1 MVQRYRGAGYFARN
15 FCRIFVPWGGLAED
29 APGMVAIEFL
39 GWERPFL
46 GAAVDW
52 LMTRRREVLPHLL
65 LMVPTAQCARRLR
78 EALAEAGGAIL
89 TPRFSTPGGLLQL
102 DDAGIAADWVERL
115 AWAEV
120 LEEVLDWSEFEGAF
134 PKRPGEGREWAGRLA
149 LEMVRLRRSLQE
161 GGLTLGAAARLLA
174 ESPEAERW
182 DALGRLELRVEA
194 WLAKWNLR
202 SRSETLAAGLALPGG
217 IREVVLA
224 GVSELAPVLQRSLL
238 SGTVEVTALVG
249 APADEAEWF
258 SPLGLPRETWAAR
271 LLPWPETPGRVE
283 VLADPRQQAA
293 EALRA
298 VAEAGTIAGNLALA
312 SADAEVGEE
321 LARTFS
327 REGWDAYHP
336 GANAPAAG
344 LWRWFRVWSEW
355 LAAPRL
361 SVMADLLTL
370 PETGPLIEF
379 RRATK
384 ARRLAELRDDWMVAT
399 ADELERLIEGEPRWR
414 VDAEDT
420 AAQREAKETRKTAAL
435 EVLKA
440 ARALEAWRGEL
451 LRGGISA
458 PLKRLLGQLARA
470 NDAAA
475 EAAAAMSEWLD
486 DADAVLAEV
495 PRSPAFWIEIML
507 SEVAQPVAPP
517 PEGRVIDVQGW
528 LELFHEPGP
537 HLVLCGMNE
546 GKVPARM
553 SGEPWLSEASRAL
566 LGLPGQ
572 NQRAAR
578 DAYLFKSMME
588 SRRSHGRVDL
598 FCGKTGGGGD
608 TLLPSRL
615 LLAGSR
621 DELPLRVKRLFREIA
636 PPDADMRW
644 EADWEWK
651 TPLRE
656 PRQRVSVTSLV
667 DYLACPFRFYLKHV
681 VRLQTSAAGRSE
693 WNHRDFG
700 NIGHEVLE
708 RWGRDTEARDF
719 SKSEAIQAWVSAEL
733 DRVVAERFGARP
745 PLAVRIQ
752 AEALRQR
759 LGWFA
764 QHQACERAGGWEI
777 IDVERK
783 IEMPVG
789 NHVISGKIDRIERHA
804 DGRMRV
810 LDYKTG
816 DVKGA
821 EEAHRKVIKPSTV
834 IPPHLAA
841 DGCPAVHQA
850 ASKGKSCDFMWLNLQ
865 LPLYAAALMESGE
878 AFASPGYFRLPA
890 KEANAGILEWDE
902 FDPAAVDCAKTCAE
916 WIVSQISAAVFWP
929 PAEKV
934 TYDDYRA
941 LAPVGDFSEAFAQP
955 ATAPLETALP
965 EIAAPLP

>member
-1 MVQRYRGAGYFARN
+1 ML
-15 FCRIFVPWGGLAED
+15 I
-29 APGMVAIEFL
+29 GMVAIEFL
-39 GWERPFL
+39 GWDRPFL
-46 GAAVDW
+46 GAAVEW
-52 LMTRRREVLPHLL
+52 LMARRREELPRLL
-65 LMVPTAQCARRLR
+65 VVVPTAQCARRLR
-78 EALAEAGGAIL
+78 EALAEAGGSIL
-89 TPRFSTPGGLLQL
+89 TPRFSTPGGLLQMA
-102 DDAGIAADWVERL
+102 DAGIAADWVERL

-120 LEEVLDWSEFEGAF
+120 LEEVPDWSEFEGAF
-134 PKRPGEGREWAGRLA
+134 PKPPGEGRGWGGRLA
-149 LEMVRLRRSLQE
+149 MEMVRLRRSLQE
-161 GGLTLGAAARLLA
+161 GGLTLGAASRLLA

-182 DALGRLELRVEA
+182 EALGSLELRVEA

-202 SRSETLAAGLALPGG
+202 SRSEALAAGLALPEG
-217 IREVVLA
+217 IAGVVLA
-224 GVSELAPVLQRSLL
+224 GVSELAPVLQRALL
-238 SGTVEVTALVG
+238 AAAGTLEVTALVG
-249 APADEAEWF
+249 APADEADGF
-258 SPLGLPRETWAAR
+258 SALGLPLEIWASR
-271 LLPWPETPGRVE
+271 QLPWPEGPGRVE

-298 VAEAGTIAGNLALA
+298 VAEAGTPAGNLALGT
-312 SADAEVGEE
+312 ADAEVGEE

-327 REGWDAYHP
+327 REGWEAYHP
-336 GANAPAAG
+336 GAAAPPAG

-361 SVMADLLTL
+361 SLLADLLTL
-370 PETGPLIEF
+370 PETGPLVEF
-379 RRATK
+379 RRAIK
-384 ARRLAELRDDWMVAT
+384 ARLLAEMRDDWMVAT
-399 ADELERLIEGEPRWR
+399 ADELERLIELEPRWQPGAADTETQR
-414 VDAEDT
+414 V
-420 AAQREAKETRKTAAL
+420 AKESRKSAAL
-435 EVLKA
+435 EVLRA
-440 ARALEAWRGEL
+440 ARSLEAWRGEL
-451 LRGGISA
+451 LRGDFVA
-458 PLKRLLGQLARA
+458 PLKRLLGQLSRA

-475 EAAAAMSEWLD
+475 EAALAMTGWLE
-486 DADAVLAEV
+486 DAEAVLAEV

-507 SEVAQPVAPP
+507 SEVSQPP
-517 PEGRVIDVQGW
+517 PPPPDGRVIDVQGW
-528 LELFHEPGP
+528 LELYHEPGS

-566 LGLPGQ
+566 LGLTGQ
-572 NQRAAR
+572 SQRAAR
-578 DAYLFKSMME
+578 DAFLFKSMTE
-588 SRRSHGRVDL
+588 ARRIHGRVDL
-598 FCGKTGGGGD
+598 FCGKTGLGGD

-615 LLAGSR
+615 LLAGAR

-636 PPDADMRW
+636 PPDADTRW
-644 EADWEWK
+644 ESDWKWQV
-651 TPLRE
+651 PARQ

-681 VRLQTSAAGRSE
+681 VGLRTSSPGRRE

-764 QHQACERAGGWEI
+764 RHQACERADGWEI

-783 IEMPVG
+783 IEIPVG
-789 NHVISGKIDRIERHA
+789 NCVISGKIDRIERHP

-834 IPPHLAA
+834 IPPHLAGE
-841 DGCPAVHQA
+841 GCPAIHQA
-850 ASKGKSCDFMWLNLQ
+850 ISKGNSCDFMWLNLQ
-865 LPLYAAALMESGE
+865 LPLYAAALMESGH
-878 AFASPGYFRLPA
+878 AVVSPGYFRLPA
-890 KEANAGILEWDE
+890 KEANAGILEWE
-902 FDPAAVDCAKTCAE
+902 QFDPAAVDCAKTCAD
-916 WIVSQISAAVFWP
+916 WIVSRITGAVFWP

-934 TYDDYRA
+934 TYDDYRE
-941 LAPVGDFSEAFAQP
+941 LAPVGDFLESFEEP
-955 ATAPLETALP
+955 ATALEPALP
-965 EIAAPLP
+965 AIAAPLP